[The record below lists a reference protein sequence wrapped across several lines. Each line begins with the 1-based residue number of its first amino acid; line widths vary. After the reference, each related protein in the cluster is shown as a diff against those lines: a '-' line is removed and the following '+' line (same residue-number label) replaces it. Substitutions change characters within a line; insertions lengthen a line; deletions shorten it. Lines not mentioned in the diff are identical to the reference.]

1 MADQAVSSPH
11 LSAVGQARGEDVSY
25 RELPHNIEAEQAL
38 LGAVLVNNEA
48 AHRVLGFLEP
58 EHFHEP
64 VHGRIYEACR
74 KLVERGQIATP
85 VTLRSYFENDDALAD
100 VGGAQYLAR
109 LAGSA
114 VTIVNS
120 GDYGRTIYD
129 LALRRHLIDLGEDI
143 VNRAYD
149 SDIDDAAAQQ
159 IEDAEQHLFRL
170 AQSGEHESGP
180 QAFQASLRDAVL
192 AAEAAHRR
200 ETRLTGVATSL
211 TDLDE
216 LLGGLHRSDLII
228 LAARPAMGKTA
239 LAANIAVHAAMS
251 YRGEKDE
258 NGEWRTDDGAVVG
271 FFSLEMSAEQLAT
284 RILSDQTEIPSY
296 KVRRGQL
303 SDDEFQKL
311 VIANQKLEDIPL
323 FIDDTPALGIAAL
336 RTRAR
341 RLKRQSN
348 LGLIV
353 VDYLQLVSPS
363 ERRRQDNRVQEISE
377 ITRGLKALAK
387 DLDVPVLALSQL
399 SRAVEQRD
407 DNRPQLADLRES
419 GTIEQDADVVMFIYR
434 EEYYWSRTHPKP
446 KRRREETEDEFNM
459 RMEQWN
465 TDYMTEGRAGEAEI
479 IVGKHRHGPTD
490 TVTVYFSN
498 QFTRFGNMEAPGHLL
513 SDVPFC

>member
-1 MADQAVSSPH
+1 MVDQAVFSPRP
-11 LSAVGQARGEDVSY
+11 SVVETGREEGIAY
-25 RELPHNIEAEQAL
+25 REPPHNVEAEQAL

-58 EHFHEP
+58 RHFFEP

-74 KLVERGQIATP
+74 KLIERGQIATP
-85 VTLRSYFENDDALAD
+85 VTLRSWFENDDALAD

-114 VTIVNS
+114 IAIVNS
-120 GDYGRTIYD
+120 RDYGRTIHD
-129 LALRRHLIDLGEDI
+129 LAIRRRLIDLGEEI

-149 SDIDDAAAQQ
+149 ADIDDDAPRQ

-170 AQSGEHESGP
+170 AESGDGDGGP
-180 QAFQASLRDAVL
+180 QEFRVSLRDAVL

-200 ETRLTGVATSL
+200 ETRLTGVATAL
-211 TDLDE
+211 KDLDE
-216 LLGGLHRSDLII
+216 LLGGLHRSDLIV

-239 LAANIAVHAAMS
+239 LATNIAVHAATAW
-251 YRGEKDE
+251 RGGRTED
-258 NGEWRTDDGAVVG
+258 GEWQTEDGAAVG
-271 FFSLEMSAEQLAT
+271 FFSLEMSAEQLAA

-296 KVRRGQL
+296 KMRRGQL

-341 RLKRQSN
+341 RLKRQHGI
-348 LGLIV
+348 GLVV

-363 ERRRQDNRVQEISE
+363 GRQRHDSRVQEISE

-434 EEYYWSRTHPKP
+434 EEYYWSRAHPKP
-446 KRRREETEDEFNM
+446 KRRRDEPEDGFNT
-459 RMEQWN
+459 RMEQWHH
-465 TDYMTEGRAGEAEI
+465 DYMSEGRAGEAEI

-490 TVTVYFSN
+490 TVTVYFSS
-498 QFTRFGNMEAPGHLL
+498 QFTRFGNLEAPDHLL
-513 SDVPFC
+513 SDVPF

>member
-1 MADQAVSSPH
+1 MVDQAAPNHH
-11 LSAVGQARGEDVSY
+11 LATVEDSRDDMATY

-38 LGAVLVNNEA
+38 LGAILVNNEA
-48 AHRVLGFLEP
+48 AHRVLEFLEP

-64 VHGRIYEACR
+64 VHGRIYEACQ

-85 VTLRSYFENDDALAD
+85 VTLKSYFQNDDALAD

-114 VTIVNS
+114 ITIINAE
-120 GDYGRTIYD
+120 DYGRTIYD
-129 LALRRHLIDLGEDI
+129 LSLRRQLIDLGEDV

-149 SDIDDAAAQQ
+149 SEIDDAAIQQ

-170 AQSGEHESGP
+170 AESGEQEGGL
-180 QAFQASLRDAVL
+180 QAFRSSLKEAVL
-192 AAEAAHRR
+192 AAEAAHKRD
-200 ETRLTGVATSL
+200 TRLTGIATAL
-211 TDLDE
+211 NDLDE

-228 LAARPAMGKTA
+228 LAGRPSMGKTA
-239 LAANIAVHAAMS
+239 LATNIAVNAAMS
-251 YRGEKDE
+251 YRGERDE
-258 NGEWRTDDGAVVG
+258 NGDWHTTDGAVVG

-311 VIANQKLEDIPL
+311 VIANQRLEEIPL
-323 FIDDTPALGIAAL
+323 FIDDTPALSIAAL

-341 RLKRQSN
+341 RLKRQNN

-363 ERRRQDNRVQEISE
+363 GRQRNDSRVQEVSE

-387 DLDVPVLALSQL
+387 DLDVPILALSQL

-434 EEYYWSRTHPKP
+434 EEYYWSRSHPRP
-446 KRRREETEDEFNM
+446 KRRRDESEEEFNI
-459 RMEQWN
+459 RLEQW
-465 TDYMTEGRAGEAEI
+465 THDYMTEGHAGEAEI

-490 TVTVYFSN
+490 TVTVYFSS
-498 QFTRFGNMEAPGHLL
+498 QFTRFGNLEAPEHLL
-513 SDVPFC
+513 PEAPF

>member
-1 MADQAVSSPH
+1 MVDQALSSHH
-11 LSAVGQARGEDVSY
+11 LAAVEQGRDENSTY
-25 RELPHNIEAEQAL
+25 RELPHNVEAEQAL
-38 LGAVLVNNEA
+38 LGAILVNNEA
-48 AHRVLGFLEP
+48 GHRVMGFLEP
-58 EHFHEP
+58 QQFYEP
-64 VHGRIYEACR
+64 VHGRIFEACQ
-74 KLVERGQIATP
+74 KLIERGQIATP
-85 VTLRSYFENDDALAD
+85 VTLKSYFENDDALVD

-114 VTIVNS
+114 VTIINAE
-120 GDYGRTIYD
+120 DYGRTIYD
-129 LALRRHLIDLGEDI
+129 LALRRELIDLGEDV

-149 SDIDDAAAQQ
+149 SDIDDAAMQQ

-170 AQSGEHESGP
+170 AESGEQEGGLQS
-180 QAFQASLRDAVL
+180 FQVSLRDAVL
-192 AAEAAHRR
+192 AAEAAHKR

-239 LAANIAVHAAMS
+239 LAANIAVYAAMS
-251 YRGEKDE
+251 YRGGRNES
-258 NGEWRTDDGAVVG
+258 GEWQTEDGAVVG

-296 KVRRGQL
+296 KMRRGQL

-311 VIANQKLEDIPL
+311 VIANQRLEEIPL
-323 FIDDTPALGIAAL
+323 FIDDTPALSIAAL

-341 RLKRQSN
+341 RLKRQNN
-348 LGLIV
+348 LGLIII
-353 VDYLQLVSPS
+353 DYLQLVAPS
-363 ERRRQDNRVQEISE
+363 GRQRNDNRVQEISE

-387 DLDVPVLALSQL
+387 DLDVPILALSQL

-407 DNRPQLADLRES
+407 DNRPQLSDLRES
-419 GTIEQDADVVMFIYR
+419 GTIEQDSDVVMFIYR
-434 EEYYWSRTHPKP
+434 EEYYWARTHPKP
-446 KRRREETEDEFNM
+446 KRRQDESEQELNM

-465 TDYMTEGRAGEAEI
+465 HDYVTEGRAGEAEI

-498 QFTRFGNMEAPGHLL
+498 QFTRFGNLEAPVHLTTQA
-513 SDVPFC
+513 PF

>member
-1 MADQAVSSPH
+1 MVDQAVSSPH
-11 LSAVGQARGEDVSY
+11 LSAVETGREEGNAY
-25 RELPHNIEAEQAL
+25 REPPHNVEAEQAL
-38 LGAVLVNNEA
+38 LGAILVNNEA
-48 AHRVLGFLEP
+48 AHRVLGFLDP
-58 EHFHEP
+58 RHFFEP
-64 VHGRIYEACR
+64 VHGRIYDACR

-114 VTIVNS
+114 IAIINS
-120 GDYGRTIYD
+120 QDYGRTIYD
-129 LALRRHLIDLGEDI
+129 LAIRRQLIDIGGEI

-149 SDIDDAAAQQ
+149 PDIDDAATRQ

-170 AQSGEHESGP
+170 AESGEQDGGP
-180 QAFQASLRDAVL
+180 QAFRVSLRDAVL

-211 TDLDE
+211 KDLDE
-216 LLGGLHRSDLII
+216 LLGGLHRSDLIV

-239 LAANIAVHAAMS
+239 LAANIAVHAATS
-251 YRGEKDE
+251 WRGGRDE
-258 NGEWRTDDGAVVG
+258 NGEWRTEDGAAVG
-271 FFSLEMSAEQLAT
+271 FFSLEMSAEQLAA

-296 KVRRGQL
+296 KMRRGQL

-311 VIANQKLEDIPL
+311 VIANQKIEEIPL

-341 RLKRQSN
+341 RLKRQHGI
-348 LGLIV
+348 GLVV

-363 ERRRQDNRVQEISE
+363 GRQRYDSRVQEISE

-446 KRRREETEDEFNM
+446 KRRRDEIEGDFNT

-465 TDYMTEGRAGEAEI
+465 HDYMSEGHAGEAEI

-498 QFTRFGNMEAPGHLL
+498 QFTRFGNLEAPDHLL
-513 SDVPFC
+513 SDVPF